1 VNSDSLQQALAQ
13 TVRPFSEASSLP
25 GKVYCD
31 PDIFAREADR
41 LFGKMWLC
49 IGHHSCLS
57 TPGEVKTIAIGT
69 ESVLL
74 TMDPQ
79 GQQHAFYNV
88 CRHRGARLIPAG
100 EKKKCQSIVC
110 PYHSWAYGLDGRL
123 QAAPMMNGT
132 QAFAKSDFPLLPVR
146 LEAYQGF
153 LFINLDDQAAPVADQ
168 FADFPDLSAYQLSDL
183 VCVARHEYD
192 VAANWKLICE
202 NYSECYHCQAM
213 HPQLHRVSSV
223 KPGEDLGSYIGANY
237 NGGPM
242 SLNEGCNVT
251 SDSGKTDRPPFPKL
265 PAEEQR
271 LIHYF
276 NLHPNLLLSLSGDNV
291 MTHYLWPIDAD
302 NVHIQT
308 EWFFLPEV
316 AAMAGFDASDVVDFW
331 DLTNRQ
337 DWALCENVQQGIHS
351 RGQRP
356 GPYQSGEGCV
366 HAFDR
371 WYAERLGLV

>member
-1 VNSDSLQQALAQ
+1 MSLSSLQKAFTE

-25 GKVYCD
+25 GEVYCD
-31 PDIFAREADR
+31 PENFVREAER
-41 LFGKMWLC
+41 LFSKMWLC
-49 IGHHSCLS
+49 VGHRTCLS
-57 TPGEVKTIAIGT
+57 APGEVRAIVIGT

-74 TMDPQ
+74 TMDQ
-79 GQQHAFYNV
+79 HQQYHAFYNV
-88 CRHRGARLIPAG
+88 CRHRGARLIPVG

-110 PYHSWAYGLDGRL
+110 PYHAWAYGLDGKL

-132 QAFAKSDFPLLPVR
+132 QAFTKSDFPLVPVR
-146 LEAYQGF
+146 LEEYQGF
-153 LFINLDDQAAPVADQ
+153 LFINLDDQAESVANE

-202 NYSECYHCQAM
+202 NYSECYHCQGV

-223 KPGEDLGSYIGANY
+223 KPGEDLGMYVGANY

-251 SDSGKTDRPPFPKL
+251 SQSGKTNRPPFPNL
-265 PAEEQR
+265 PEEERR

-276 NLHPNLLLSLSGDNV
+276 NLQPNLFLSLSGDNV

-302 NVHIQT
+302 NVRIQT

-316 AAMAGFDASDVVDFW
+316 AAMPDFDPSDVVDFW

-337 DWALCENVQQGIHS
+337 DWALCENVQRGIHS

-371 WYAERLGLV
+371 WYVERMGLA

>member
-1 VNSDSLQQALAQ
+1 VTSISLRQAFAQ
-13 TVRPFSEASSLP
+13 VVRPFPEATSLP
-25 GKVYCD
+25 GQVYCD
-31 PDIFAREADR
+31 SDIFNREAER
-41 LFGKMWLC
+41 IFSNMWLC
-49 IGHHSCLS
+49 VGHRTCLT
-57 TPGEVKTIAIGT
+57 TPGEVRTIAIGT

-74 TMDPQ
+74 TMD
-79 GQQHAFYNV
+79 QQEQRHAFYNV

-100 EKKKCQSIVC
+100 ENKKCQSIVC
-110 PYHSWAYGLDGRL
+110 PYHSWAYRLDGKL
-123 QAAPMMNGT
+123 QAAPMMNGK
-132 QAFAKSDFPLLPVR
+132 QDFAKADFPLVPVR
-146 LEAYQGF
+146 LEEYQGF
-153 LFINLDDQAAPVADQ
+153 LFINLDDQAESVAVQ
-168 FADFPDLSAYQLSDL
+168 FSDFPDLSAYQLPGL

-202 NYSECYHCQAM
+202 NYSECYHCQGM

-223 KPGEDLGSYIGANY
+223 KPGEDLGMYVGANY

-251 SDSGKTDRPPFPKL
+251 SESGKTNRPPFPNL
-265 PAEEQR
+265 AQEQRR

-276 NLHPNLLLSLSGDNV
+276 NLHPNLLLSLSADNV
-291 MTHYLWPIDAD
+291 MTHYIWPVDAD

-316 AAMAGFDASDVVDFW
+316 AAMPGFDPSDVVDFW

-337 DWALCENVQQGIHS
+337 DWALSENVQRGIHS

-371 WYAERLGLV
+371 WYVERLGLA